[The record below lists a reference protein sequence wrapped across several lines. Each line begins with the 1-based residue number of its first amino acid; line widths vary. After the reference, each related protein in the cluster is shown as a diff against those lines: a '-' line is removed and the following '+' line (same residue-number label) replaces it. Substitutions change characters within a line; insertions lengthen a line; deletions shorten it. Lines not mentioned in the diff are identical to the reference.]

1 VADNRLSE
9 DNTYMNEEQPTKEE
23 SPVEAQATETPNTES
38 KPREP
43 GPQDLARRLR
53 ELLAIPERERSDPI
67 WDEIIGLEIQ
77 LAPGNRASAPQGDM
91 GRSQEHGRRQ
101 DGGRR
106 PEQQR
111 RPDQAPGGA
120 KPGKRFFKKSRRG
133 SGAPPGGK
141 R

>member
-1 VADNRLSE
+1 
-9 DNTYMNEEQPTKEE
+9 MNEEQPDKA
-23 SPVEAQATETPNTES
+23 SPVEAPPAETPIVEN

-43 GPQDLARRLR
+43 GPQELARRLR
-53 ELLAIPERERSDPI
+53 ELLAIPERERSDPV

-77 LAPGNRASAPQGDM
+77 LAPGNRASAPQGDL
-91 GRSQEHGRRQ
+91 GRSQDHGRRQ

-133 SGAPPGGK
+133 GSGGGSSGGGTPPVK